1 MERFTYFCYHYFW
14 GALDWVFPP
23 SCSGCGKLGRRWCS
37 DCEAGLVPLR
47 NNICDICGYL
57 IENGT
62 VCSRCAVNPPEFTM
76 LRSVYE
82 YQGGLRNAIHRL
94 KYDND
99 LGVGEILG
107 RKCADH
113 LERLHWK
120 IDLVIP
126 VPLGKKRRKERGYNQ
141 AAMIAYPMSLML
153 GIQYGQKQLVRSKE
167 TVTQVEYNAEQRK
180 QNVHEAFS
188 APNSHLKGKNIL
200 IIDDVITTG
209 STMDECAR
217 ALKKAG
223 VKNVYGL
230 SVARTMIK
238 GKLT

>member
-1 MERFTYFCYHYFW
+1 M
-14 GALDWVFPP
+14 
-23 SCSGCGKLGRRWCS
+23 
-37 DCEAGLVPLR
+37 
-47 NNICDICGYL
+47 NIR
-57 IENGT
+57 E
-62 VCSRCAVNPPEFTM
+62 E
-76 LRSVYE
+76 
-82 YQGGLRNAIHRL
+82 LRNAIHRL

-107 RKCADH
+107 KKCADH
-113 LERLHWK
+113 LSRLQWK
-120 IDLVIP
+120 IDKIIP

-153 GIQYGQKQLVRSKE
+153 GIQYGQNQLIRSKE

-188 APNSHLKGKNIL
+188 APASNLTGKNIL
-200 IIDDVITTG
+200 VIDDVITTG
-209 STMDECAR
+209 STLDDCAR